1 MQDPEQYESIIT
13 NHPAIINELKQ
24 INLDIQL
31 AERYPRNF
39 DNPLLILHLWYQ
51 NMNPI
56 NWRILPLYTAVVVVP
71 AW

>member
-31 AERYPRNF
+31 AERYPRNL
-39 DNPLLILHLWYQ
+39 DEIL
-51 NMNPI
+51 
-56 NWRILPLYTAVVVVP
+56 V
-71 AW
+71 